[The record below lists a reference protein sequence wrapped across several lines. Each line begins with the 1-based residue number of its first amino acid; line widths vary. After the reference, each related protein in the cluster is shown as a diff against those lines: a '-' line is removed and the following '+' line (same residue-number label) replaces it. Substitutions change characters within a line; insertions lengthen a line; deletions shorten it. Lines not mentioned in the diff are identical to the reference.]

1 MNFNN
6 KTSLY
11 FLNYYYLRNISRD
24 KYIFISYLKKQFSP
38 AEEHYLYIS
47 PSLSFAQSMA
57 VVIIIL

>member
-38 AEEHYLYIS
+38 AEEHYLS
-47 PSLSFAQSMA
+47 LSLSFAQSMA